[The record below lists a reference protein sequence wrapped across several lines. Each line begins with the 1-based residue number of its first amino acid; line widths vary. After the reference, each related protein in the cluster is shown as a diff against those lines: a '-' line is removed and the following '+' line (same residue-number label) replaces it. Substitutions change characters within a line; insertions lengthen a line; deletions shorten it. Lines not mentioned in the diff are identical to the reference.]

1 MDEIDVFQKMGEVAG
16 IQQVSFA
23 TPEEA
28 ARRRKIAAHRLWLNS
43 IRHERPSTAQHYR
56 IGIYIRYFNQ
66 TKYENYLDYHKKQIL
81 KKKWYPKMVS
91 DTDVG
96 TIC

>member
-28 ARRRKIAAHRLWLNS
+28 ARRRKIAAHSSGSIVFVMRGLAQLNTTELVFTS
-43 IRHERPSTAQHYR
+43 VISTRPSMRTTW
-56 IGIYIRYFNQ
+56 II
-66 TKYENYLDYHKKQIL
+66 TK
-81 KKKWYPKMVS
+81 S
-91 DTDVG
+91 SF
-96 TIC
+96 